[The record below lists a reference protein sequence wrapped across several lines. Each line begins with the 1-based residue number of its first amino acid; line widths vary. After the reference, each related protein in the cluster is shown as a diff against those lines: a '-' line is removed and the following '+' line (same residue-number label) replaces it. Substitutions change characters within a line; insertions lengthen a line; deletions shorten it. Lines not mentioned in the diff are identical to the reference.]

1 MSGLYCPLRHG
12 MGEPP
17 EIHGAA
23 GDLLHRGEPMLL
35 YSSSV
40 ALEARRLVEL
50 RGRWLTPPE
59 WVQRSGSRLFEAA
72 DYP

>member
-1 MSGLYCPLRHG
+1 
-12 MGEPP
+12 
-17 EIHGAA
+17 
-23 GDLLHRGEPMLL
+23 MLL